1 MTELNKRL
9 QAEIEHGKKIAEN
22 AEEIWNWETG
32 AGKVRADKR
41 AKHIANFLNLK
52 PNDKVLEIGCGTGLF
67 TEKISKLSGTKNIL
81 ATDLSPELIEKAKEK
96 YPHLNFEVG
105 DAMNIEQEKE
115 TFDAIFGN
123 SIVHHLDFDLFL
135 KEMFR
140 LLKPGGKM
148 CFAEPNMLNPQ
159 IFVQKNIPL
168 IKKWLGDS
176 PDESAINRFSFK
188 KQLQKKGFNNIQ
200 IIPFDFLH
208 PSIPN
213 ALINPINFISNQ
225 LEIIPLVKEIGG
237 SVIIY
242 AEKV

>member
-22 AEEIWNWETG
+22 AEEVWNWETG

-41 AKHIANFLNLK
+41 SKHIANFLHLK
-52 PNDKVLEIGCGTGLF
+52 LDNKVLEIGCGTGLF
-67 TEKISKLSGTKNIL
+67 TDKISKLGGTTNIL
-81 ATDLSPELIEKAKEK
+81 ATDLSPDLIEKAKEK

-105 DAMNIEQEKE
+105 DAMNIEQPDGS
-115 TFDAIFGN
+115 FDAIFGN

-135 KEMFR
+135 NEMFR

-159 IFVQKNIPL
+159 IFVQKNIPF

-188 KQLQKKGFNNIQ
+188 KQLLKKGFHNVQ
-200 IIPFDFLH
+200 VFPFDFLH
-208 PSIPN
+208 PSIPK

-225 LEIIPLVKEIGG
+225 LERIPLIKEIGG

-242 AEKV
+242 AEKW